1 MKLDESQKKSVSA
14 WIADGLKLAEIQ
26 KRIGSDFGIQL
37 TYMEVRFLVDDLKLM
52 PKDPAPPKVELPPAP
67 APAPSATPAPAAALP
82 NPSADLAGETSLDA
96 APFPAGSVSVT
107 VDVVTKPG
115 TMVSGNVT
123 FSDGESAAWYM
134 DQMGRLG
141 VVAKT
146 QGYKPSAADVQTFQD
161 GLEAEFK
168 KLGF

>member
-14 WIADGLKLAEIQ
+14 WIAEGLKLAEIQ
-26 KRIGSDFGIQL
+26 KRIGSDFSVQL

-52 PKDPAPPKVELPPAP
+52 PKDPTPPKVELPAL
-67 APAPSATPAPAAALP
+67 PAPSAAPVPAAALP
-82 NPSADLAGETSLDA
+82 NPPAELAGEMPLDA
-96 APFPAGSVSVT
+96 APVPAGNVSVT

-146 QGYKPSAADVQTFQD
+146 QGYKPSAGDVQAFQD
-161 GLEAEFK
+161 GFEAEFK

>member
-1 MKLDESQKKSVSA
+1 MKLDESQKKTVSA
-14 WIADGLKLAEIQ
+14 WIAEGLKLAEIQ
-26 KRIGSDFGIQL
+26 KRIGNDFGLQL

-52 PKDPAPPKVELPPAP
+52 PKDPAPPKVELPA
-67 APAPSATPAPAAALP
+67 APAPSAAT
-82 NPSADLAGETSLDA
+82 LAGETPLDA
-96 APFPAGSVSVT
+96 ATIPAGNVSVS

-115 TMVSGNVT
+115 TMVSGSVT

-146 QGYKPSAADVQTFQD
+146 QGYKPSAADVQAFQD
-161 GLEAEFK
+161 GLEVEFK

>member
-1 MKLDESQKKSVSA
+1 MLFRS
-14 WIADGLKLAEIQ
+14 
-26 KRIGSDFGIQL
+26 
-37 TYMEVRFLVDDLKLM
+37 
-52 PKDPAPPKVELPPAP
+52 PKDPAPPKVELPAAP
-67 APAPSATPAPAAALP
+67 TPSAAPAAAP
-82 NPSADLAGETSLDA
+82 ANQPADLAGETPLDA
-96 APFPAGSVSVT
+96 APIPAGNVSVT